1 MAKFDDYI
9 DHAASTYYKLPAIP
23 DSNGRL
29 PGQKRPKKVIIHLP
43 PLDPIR
49 FPQLHNPEANGLAL
63 DPTVRVKRRTQV
75 DDDDDNDTEKTV
87 EQKLFAALR
96 ANCARVIDLFRQMDE
111 NGDGEIS
118 REEFMTAFQEED
130 NIMEGLDV
138 PTSACGAL
146 FDEWDADGSGTITFG
161 ELRKALMKRPQKAA
175 SPRPRRGRSESP
187 EPRMC
192 YGSPRTAGKKST
204 DHWRPSGGG
213 RGEWDGRGAR

>member
-1 MAKFDDYI
+1 M
-9 DHAASTYYKLPAIP
+9 
-23 DSNGRL
+23 
-29 PGQKRPKKVIIHLP
+29 
-43 PLDPIR
+43 
-49 FPQLHNPEANGLAL
+49 AL

-87 EQKLFAALR
+87 EQKLLAALR

-146 FDEWDADGSGTITFG
+146 FDEWDADGSGTIDEEEFV
-161 ELRKALMKRPQKAA
+161 ELAAAVCGNDPMFPGNFTTALEQFDSNDDGLLDFEEFALWSQRMFYYI
-175 SPRPRRGRSESP
+175 SESHP
-187 EPRMC
+187 
-192 YGSPRTAGKKST
+192 
-204 DHWRPSGGG
+204 
-213 RGEWDGRGAR
+213 